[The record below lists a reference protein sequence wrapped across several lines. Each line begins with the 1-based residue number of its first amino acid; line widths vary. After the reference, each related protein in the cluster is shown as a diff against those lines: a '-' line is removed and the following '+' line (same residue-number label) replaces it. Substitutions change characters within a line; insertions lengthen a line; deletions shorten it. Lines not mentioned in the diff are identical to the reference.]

1 MQSFQEVYSAS
12 LSCPFIMHN
21 EGKEIFRNSPRM
33 FKVLWTTIYVV
44 LCKNFLQIEGSK
56 TDKGGGERLRRFVD
70 NVNFLLIDNIDY
82 SPLLPYCRNY
92 HSLNYG
98 HFPAI
103 YDQFQKHTKDSTIF
117 HLKDLKLTKIS

>member
-12 LSCPFIMHN
+12 LSCPVIMHN

-44 LCKNFLQIEGSK
+44 LCKNFLPIGA
-56 TDKGGGERLRRFVD
+56 VD